1 MKSALIA
8 GLVTLAWA
16 SPAPQYSGQTQDL
29 SEGQL
34 DTIKDIFGTDAG
46 DAYSGDQQTGRL
58 EDGSNGVE
66 VIVQVVKN
74 EDGYIAPDDYQQ
86 TQGALTDKATSNV
99 DNVFENCA
107 DYTESQGY
115 ECVPYYQCHN
125 GTIITD
131 GGGLIDIRNGFGILS
146 PEDSKCPGFL
156 DVCCLDPD
164 FIPPPP
170 PPIVKHVPKCGQR
183 HENGLGVRI
192 QGFSDYESQFGEWP
206 HMCAVLAEEPVAQD
220 PGYAGEPQ
228 TVNLYQCGGSL
239 IAPGVIL
246 TAAHCAA
253 KFQQEPT
260 KLKIRCGEWDTQNQ
274 TEPRP
279 HQDRYVR
286 ALDIHPEFNPRN
298 LANDWAV
305 LYTSQDFDLQAHIDT
320 ICLPQPEELF
330 DGQGCFATGWG
341 KDQFG
346 AAGNYQVVLKEID
359 LPVVGHDQC
368 EASLRTTRLGKR
380 FQLDDS
386 FICAGGVD
394 GKDTC
399 KGDGGSPLVCQS
411 KFDPTSYV
419 QAGIVAWGIGCGE
432 DNTPGVYA
440 SVSKGVCWIDYAMT
454 CQFGQQSGSY
464 SSYWGYSAQQCQ
476 TWMNG
481 ELSRLNEEVAAM
493 QNAGSLTGRKKAAA
507 LAKGIKAQE
516 TLNKYSQC
524 NVFWQPIDAAPLTT
538 GGNGYVDGGD
548 VDISNFERDN
558 ADAYPAAPLTDA
570 TDGYS
575 EPKTVDTAPLTDGSY
590 SETKTVDTAPLTD
603 ASYSETKTV
612 DAAPLT
618 DGSYSEPKTAPQI
631 DAGAYTEDSADLT
644 GEVKAPGPVY

>member
-1 MKSALIA
+1 MGSLTTKEEKYSTETKKTGMKSALIA

-29 SEGQL
+29 SDGQL
-34 DTIKDIFGTDAG
+34 DTIKDIFGTDTG

-58 EDGSNGVE
+58 EDQSNGVE

-107 DYTESQGY
+107 DYTATQGY

-131 GGGLIDIRNGFGILS
+131 GGGLIDIRNGFGILT

-164 FIPPPP
+164 FVPPPP
-170 PPIVKHVPKCGQR
+170 PPQIKHAPKCGQR
-183 HENGLGVRI
+183 NQNGLGVRI
-192 QGFSDYESQFGEWP
+192 QGFKEYESQFGEWP

-220 PGYAGEPQ
+220 PGYAGEPE

-239 IAPGVIL
+239 IAPGVVL

-253 KFQQEPT
+253 KFQDAPA

-279 HQDRYVR
+279 HQDRYVN

-305 LYTSQDFDLQAHIDT
+305 LYTSEDFELQQHIDT
-320 ICLPQPEELF
+320 MCLPQPDDEFE
-330 DGQGCFATGWG
+330 GNNCFATGWG

-346 AAGNYQVVLKEID
+346 SAGQYQVVLKEID
-359 LPVVGHDQC
+359 LPVVSNYECQDK
-368 EASLRTTRLGKR
+368 LRSTRLGQKYK
-380 FQLDDS
+380 LHDS
-386 FICAGGVD
+386 FICAGGVN

-399 KGDGGSPLVCQS
+399 KGDGGSPLVCPS
-411 KFDPTSYV
+411 KYDPDTYV
-419 QAGIVAWGIGCGE
+419 QAGMVAWGIGCGE
-432 DNTPGVYA
+432 DATPGVYA
-440 SVSKGVCWIDYAMT
+440 SVSKALCWIDYSMS
-454 CQFGQQSGSY
+454 CNQGRVSGDF
-464 SSYWGYSAQQCQ
+464 SSFWGHSDQCQ
-476 TWMNG
+476 AWMGG
-481 ELSRLNEEVAAM
+481 EQSRLNEEVTAM
-493 QNAGSLTGRKKAAA
+493 QNADSLTGRRRAKV
-507 LAKGIKAQE
+507 LASGLKAQN
-516 TLNKYSQC
+516 TLTHYSQC
-524 NVFWQPIDAAPLTT
+524 TVAWTPA
-538 GGNGYVDGGD
+538 VDL
-548 VDISNFERDN
+548 SNFGRETDS
-558 ADAYPAAPLTDA
+558 LTA
-570 TDGYS
+570 GGGYS
-575 EPKTVDTAPLTDGSY
+575 NPHPGPPAGLTVPVTEGPSSVPAPHS
-590 SETKTVDTAPLTD
+590 
-603 ASYSETKTV
+603 
-612 DAAPLT
+612 
-618 DGSYSEPKTAPQI
+618 APQPVP
-631 DAGAYTEDSADLT
+631 DQSYPDTTYEVEPSSPGASALSSQ
-644 GEVKAPGPVY
+644 V

>member
-1 MKSALIA
+1 MKEEEKYSRETKNSRTGMKNALIA
-8 GLVTLAWA
+8 GLMTLAWA
-16 SPAPQYSGQTQDL
+16 SPAPQ
-29 SEGQL
+29 L
-34 DTIKDIFGTDAG
+34 DIIKDIFRDDYYGDSYG
-46 DAYSGDQQTGRL
+46 DAYEDAYYGDQQTGRP
-58 EDGSNGVE
+58 EDESNGVE
-66 VIVQVVKN
+66 VIVQV
-74 EDGYIAPDDYQQ
+74 DGYVAPDNYQQ

-192 QGFSDYESQFGEWP
+192 QGFNEYESQFGEWP

-279 HQDRYVR
+279 HQDRYVQN
-286 ALDIHPEFNPRN
+286 LDIHPEFNPRN

-305 LYTSQDFDLQAHIDT
+305 LYTSQDFDLQPHIDT

-330 DGQGCFATGWG
+330 DFQTCFATGWG

-440 SVSKGVCWIDYAMT
+440 SVSKGVCWIDYA
-454 CQFGQQSGSY
+454 
-464 SSYWGYSAQQCQ
+464 
-476 TWMNG
+476 
-481 ELSRLNEEVAAM
+481 
-493 QNAGSLTGRKKAAA
+493 
-507 LAKGIKAQE
+507 
-516 TLNKYSQC
+516 
-524 NVFWQPIDAAPLTT
+524 
-538 GGNGYVDGGD
+538 
-548 VDISNFERDN
+548 
-558 ADAYPAAPLTDA
+558 
-570 TDGYS
+570 
-575 EPKTVDTAPLTDGSY
+575 
-590 SETKTVDTAPLTD
+590 
-603 ASYSETKTV
+603 
-612 DAAPLT
+612 
-618 DGSYSEPKTAPQI
+618 
-631 DAGAYTEDSADLT
+631 
-644 GEVKAPGPVY
+644 

>member
-1 MKSALIA
+1 MKPLILL
-8 GLVTLAWA
+8 GLVAFVRG
-16 SPAPQYSGQTQDL
+16 QYSGETQDL
-29 SEGQL
+29 SNSQL
-34 DTIKDIFGTDAG
+34 DALKDIFGDAAAG
-46 DAYSGDQQTGRL
+46 GAYSGQQVGRL
-58 EDGSNGVE
+58 EGGTNGVE
-66 VIVQVVKN
+66 AIIQVVKN
-74 EDGYIAPDDYQQ
+74 EEGYVAPDDYQ
-86 TQGALTDKATSNV
+86 TTAGLTDKATTNV

-107 DYTESQGY
+107 DYTATQGY

-192 QGFSDYESQFGEWP
+192 QGFNEYESQFGEWP

-279 HQDRYVR
+279 HQDRYVQN
-286 ALDIHPEFNPRN
+286 LDIHPEFNPRN

-330 DGQGCFATGWG
+330 DFQTCFATGWG

-476 TWMNG
+476 TWMDG
-481 ELSRLNEEVAAM
+481 ELSRLNQEVADM

-507 LAKGIKAQE
+507 LAKGLKAQE

-548 VDISNFERDN
+548 LDISGFERKGPNVAQPSDSS
-558 ADAYPAAPLTDA
+558 AVKLTQ
-570 TDGYS
+570 
-575 EPKTVDTAPLTDGSY
+575 GS
-590 SETKTVDTAPLTD
+590 
-603 ASYSETKTV
+603 SY
-612 DAAPLT
+612 
-618 DGSYSEPKTAPQI
+618 
-631 DAGAYTEDSADLT
+631 
-644 GEVKAPGPVY
+644 

>member
-1 MKSALIA
+1 MGVFSSVTDDGRREILQRNQEEKRTGMKIALIA

-29 SEGQL
+29 SDGQL
-34 DTIKDIFGTDAG
+34 DTIKDIFGTDTG

-74 EDGYIAPDDYQQ
+74 EDGYVAPDDYQQ

-192 QGFSDYESQFGEWP
+192 QGFNEYESQFGEWP

-279 HQDRYVR
+279 HQDRYVQ
-286 ALDIHPEFNPRN
+286 N
-298 LANDWAV
+298 L
-305 LYTSQDFDLQAHIDT
+305 
-320 ICLPQPEELF
+320 
-330 DGQGCFATGWG
+330 
-341 KDQFG
+341 
-346 AAGNYQVVLKEID
+346 
-359 LPVVGHDQC
+359 
-368 EASLRTTRLGKR
+368 
-380 FQLDDS
+380 
-386 FICAGGVD
+386 
-394 GKDTC
+394 
-399 KGDGGSPLVCQS
+399 
-411 KFDPTSYV
+411 
-419 QAGIVAWGIGCGE
+419 

-454 CQFGQQSGSY
+454 CQFGQQSGSF
-464 SSYWGYSAQQCQ
+464 SSYWG
-476 TWMNG
+476 
-481 ELSRLNEEVAAM
+481 
-493 QNAGSLTGRKKAAA
+493 
-507 LAKGIKAQE
+507 
-516 TLNKYSQC
+516 
-524 NVFWQPIDAAPLTT
+524 
-538 GGNGYVDGGD
+538 
-548 VDISNFERDN
+548 
-558 ADAYPAAPLTDA
+558 
-570 TDGYS
+570 
-575 EPKTVDTAPLTDGSY
+575 
-590 SETKTVDTAPLTD
+590 
-603 ASYSETKTV
+603 
-612 DAAPLT
+612 
-618 DGSYSEPKTAPQI
+618 
-631 DAGAYTEDSADLT
+631 
-644 GEVKAPGPVY
+644 

>member
-1 MKSALIA
+1 MGSQLLASKLLRHFNMKPLIIL
-8 GLVTLAWA
+8 GLVAFVRA
-16 SPAPQYSGQTQDL
+16 QYSGETQDL
-29 SEGQL
+29 SNSQL
-34 DTIKDIFGTDAG
+34 DALKDIFGDAAAG
-46 DAYSGDQQTGRL
+46 GAYSGQQVGRL
-58 EDGSNGVE
+58 EGGTNGVE
-66 VIVQVVKN
+66 AIIQVVKN
-74 EDGYIAPDDYQQ
+74 EEGYVAPDDYQ
-86 TQGALTDKATSNV
+86 TTAGLTDKATSNV

-192 QGFSDYESQFGEWP
+192 QGFSEYESQFGEWP

-279 HQDRYVR
+279 HQDRYVQN
-286 ALDIHPEFNPRN
+286 LDIHPEFNPRN

-330 DGQGCFATGWG
+330 DFQTCLPQDGVRTSLELLETTRWFSRRSTYQLSATTSARPPSGPP
-341 KDQFG
+341 
-346 AAGNYQVVLKEID
+346 D
-359 LPVVGHDQC
+359 LARGSSWTIRLSALVELTARTPAREMV
-368 EASLRTTRLGKR
+368 EAPLSARASLTQLPTSRLVSLPGVSAVARTTHLVSMLLCPRV
-380 FQLDDS
+380 S
-386 FICAGGVD
+386 AG
-394 GKDTC
+394 
-399 KGDGGSPLVCQS
+399 
-411 KFDPTSYV
+411 
-419 QAGIVAWGIGCGE
+419 
-432 DNTPGVYA
+432 
-440 SVSKGVCWIDYAMT
+440 
-454 CQFGQQSGSY
+454 
-464 SSYWGYSAQQCQ
+464 
-476 TWMNG
+476 
-481 ELSRLNEEVAAM
+481 
-493 QNAGSLTGRKKAAA
+493 
-507 LAKGIKAQE
+507 
-516 TLNKYSQC
+516 
-524 NVFWQPIDAAPLTT
+524 LTT
-538 GGNGYVDGGD
+538 
-548 VDISNFERDN
+548 
-558 ADAYPAAPLTDA
+558 P
-570 TDGYS
+570 
-575 EPKTVDTAPLTDGSY
+575 
-590 SETKTVDTAPLTD
+590 
-603 ASYSETKTV
+603 
-612 DAAPLT
+612 
-618 DGSYSEPKTAPQI
+618 
-631 DAGAYTEDSADLT
+631 
-644 GEVKAPGPVY
+644 

>member
-1 MKSALIA
+1 MGSVTDNESREIPKRNQKERKLKGMKSAILFSLA
-8 GLVTLAWA
+8 TLTWA

-46 DAYSGDQQTGRL
+46 DAYSGDQQTGHL

-74 EDGYIAPDDYQQ
+74 EDGYVAPDDYQQ
-86 TQGALTDKATSNV
+86 NTGALTDKATSNV

-107 DYTESQGY
+107 DYTATQGY

-183 HENGLGVRI
+183 HENALGVRI
-192 QGFSDYESQFGEWP
+192 QGFNEYESQFGEWP

-279 HQDRYVR
+279 HQDRYVQN
-286 ALDIHPEFNPRN
+286 LDIHPEFNPRN
-298 LANDWAV
+298 LTFRLILTPSV
-305 LYTSQDFDLQAHIDT
+305 FLSQKSSLISKHA
-320 ICLPQPEELF
+320 LPQAGVRTSLELLETTRWF
-330 DGQGCFATGWG
+330 SRRSTFQLSAMTSVRPPSGPPDSVRDSSWTIRLSALVEST
-341 KDQFG
+341 
-346 AAGNYQVVLKEID
+346 ARTPAREMVEA
-359 LPVVGHDQC
+359 PSSAR
-368 EASLRTTRLGKR
+368 ASLTQLLTSRLVSLPGVSAVARTTHLVSMPLCPRV
-380 FQLDDS
+380 S
-386 FICAGGVD
+386 AG
-394 GKDTC
+394 
-399 KGDGGSPLVCQS
+399 
-411 KFDPTSYV
+411 
-419 QAGIVAWGIGCGE
+419 
-432 DNTPGVYA
+432 
-440 SVSKGVCWIDYAMT
+440 
-454 CQFGQQSGSY
+454 
-464 SSYWGYSAQQCQ
+464 
-476 TWMNG
+476 
-481 ELSRLNEEVAAM
+481 
-493 QNAGSLTGRKKAAA
+493 
-507 LAKGIKAQE
+507 
-516 TLNKYSQC
+516 
-524 NVFWQPIDAAPLTT
+524 LTT
-538 GGNGYVDGGD
+538 
-548 VDISNFERDN
+548 
-558 ADAYPAAPLTDA
+558 P
-570 TDGYS
+570 
-575 EPKTVDTAPLTDGSY
+575 
-590 SETKTVDTAPLTD
+590 
-603 ASYSETKTV
+603 
-612 DAAPLT
+612 
-618 DGSYSEPKTAPQI
+618 
-631 DAGAYTEDSADLT
+631 
-644 GEVKAPGPVY
+644 

>member
-1 MKSALIA
+1 MGSQLQALKPPATNMKPLIILALVA
-8 GLVTLAWA
+8 L
-16 SPAPQYSGQTQDL
+16 SRSQYSGETQDL
-29 SEGQL
+29 SNSQL
-34 DTIKDIFGTDAG
+34 DALKDIIGDAAG
-46 DAYSGDQQTGRL
+46 GGAYSGQQVGRL
-58 EDGSNGVE
+58 EGGTNGVE
-66 VIVQVVKN
+66 AIIQVVKN
-74 EDGYIAPDDYQQ
+74 EDGYVAPDDYQQ

-164 FIPPPP
+164 FVPPPP

-192 QGFSDYESQFGEWP
+192 QGFNEYESQFGEWP

-279 HQDRYVR
+279 HQDRYVQ
-286 ALDIHPEFNPRN
+286 AL
-298 LANDWAV
+298 
-305 LYTSQDFDLQAHIDT
+305 
-320 ICLPQPEELF
+320 
-330 DGQGCFATGWG
+330 
-341 KDQFG
+341 
-346 AAGNYQVVLKEID
+346 
-359 LPVVGHDQC
+359 
-368 EASLRTTRLGKR
+368 
-380 FQLDDS
+380 
-386 FICAGGVD
+386 
-394 GKDTC
+394 
-399 KGDGGSPLVCQS
+399 
-411 KFDPTSYV
+411 
-419 QAGIVAWGIGCGE
+419 
-432 DNTPGVYA
+432 
-440 SVSKGVCWIDYAMT
+440 
-454 CQFGQQSGSY
+454 
-464 SSYWGYSAQQCQ
+464 
-476 TWMNG
+476 
-481 ELSRLNEEVAAM
+481 
-493 QNAGSLTGRKKAAA
+493 
-507 LAKGIKAQE
+507 
-516 TLNKYSQC
+516 
-524 NVFWQPIDAAPLTT
+524 
-538 GGNGYVDGGD
+538 
-548 VDISNFERDN
+548 DISNFERDN

-575 EPKTVDTAPLTDGSY
+575 EPKTVDSAPLTDGSY

-631 DAGAYTEDSADLT
+631 DAGAYTDDSADLT

>member
-1 MKSALIA
+1 MGSQLLVSKLLRHFNMKPLIIL
-8 GLVTLAWA
+8 GLVAFVRA
-16 SPAPQYSGQTQDL
+16 QYSGETQDL
-29 SEGQL
+29 SNSQL
-34 DTIKDIFGTDAG
+34 DALKDIFGDAAAG
-46 DAYSGDQQTGRL
+46 GAYSGQQVGRL
-58 EDGSNGVE
+58 EGGTNGVKA
-66 VIVQVVKN
+66 IIQVVKN
-74 EDGYIAPDDYQQ
+74 EEGYVAPDDYQ
-86 TQGALTDKATSNV
+86 TTAGLTDKATTNV

-107 DYTESQGY
+107 DYTATQGY

-192 QGFSDYESQFGEWP
+192 QGFNEYESQFGEWP

-279 HQDRYVR
+279 HQDRYVQ
-286 ALDIHPEFNPRN
+286 N

-330 DGQGCFATGWG
+330 NGQTCFATGWG

-432 DNTPGVYA
+432 DNTPSAFLSQKSSLISKHALPQDGVSTSLELLETTRWFSRRSTYQLSATTSARPPSGPPDLARDSSWTIRLSALAELTARTPAREMVEAPLSARA
-440 SVSKGVCWIDYAMT
+440 SLT
-454 CQFGQQSGSY
+454 QLP
-464 SSYWGYSAQQCQ
+464 
-476 TWMNG
+476 T
-481 ELSRLNEEVAAM
+481 SRLVSLPGVLAVARTTHLVSM
-493 QNAGSLTGRKKAAA
+493 PLCPRVSAGLTTPWPVNSASR
-507 LAKGIKAQE
+507 
-516 TLNKYSQC
+516 
-524 NVFWQPIDAAPLTT
+524 AAPTPAT
-538 GGNGYVDGGD
+538 G
-548 VDISNFERDN
+548 
-558 ADAYPAAPLTDA
+558 A
-570 TDGYS
+570 TQLSSARPGW
-575 EPKTVDTAPLTDGSY
+575 
-590 SETKTVDTAPLTD
+590 
-603 ASYSETKTV
+603 
-612 DAAPLT
+612 
-618 DGSYSEPKTAPQI
+618 
-631 DAGAYTEDSADLT
+631 TESSVA
-644 GEVKAPGPVY
+644 

>member
-1 MKSALIA
+1 MGIASQLLATKLLRHFNMKPLIILGVVALVRA
-8 GLVTLAWA
+8 
-16 SPAPQYSGQTQDL
+16 QYSGETQDL
-29 SEGQL
+29 SNSQL
-34 DTIKDIFGTDAG
+34 DALKDIFGDAAG
-46 DAYSGDQQTGRL
+46 GGAYSGQQVGRL
-58 EDGSNGVE
+58 EGGTNGVE
-66 VIVQVVKN
+66 AIIQVVKN
-74 EDGYIAPDDYQQ
+74 EEGYVAPDDYQ
-86 TQGALTDKATSNV
+86 TTAGLVDKATTNV

-115 ECVPYYQCHN
+115 ECVPYYQCHD

-164 FIPPPP
+164 FIPPSP

-192 QGFSDYESQFGEWP
+192 QGFSEYESQFGEWP

-279 HQDRYVR
+279 HQDRYVQT
-286 ALDIHPEFNPRN
+286 LDIHPEFNPRN

-320 ICLPQPEELF
+320 VCLPQPEELF
-330 DGQGCFATGWG
+330 DFQTCFATGWG

-394 GKDTC
+394 GKD
-399 KGDGGSPLVCQS
+399 
-411 KFDPTSYV
+411 
-419 QAGIVAWGIGCGE
+419 
-432 DNTPGVYA
+432 NTPGVYA
-440 SVSKGVCWIDYAMT
+440 SVSKGVCWIDYAVT

-476 TWMNG
+476 TWMDG
-481 ELSRLNEEVAAM
+481 ELSRLNQEVVDM

-507 LAKGIKAQE
+507 LAKGLKAQE

-558 ADAYPAAPLTDA
+558 YPAAPLTDG

-575 EPKTVDTAPLTDGSY
+575 EPKTVDSAPLTDG
-590 SETKTVDTAPLTD
+590 
-603 ASYSETKTV
+603 SYSETKTV

-631 DAGAYTEDSADLT
+631 IDGGAYTEDSAADLT
-644 GEVKAPGPVY
+644 GAVKAPGPVY

>member
-1 MKSALIA
+1 MGTASQLLASKLLRHFNMKPLILL
-8 GLVTLAWA
+8 GLVALVRA
-16 SPAPQYSGQTQDL
+16 QYSGETQDL
-29 SEGQL
+29 SNSQL
-34 DTIKDIFGTDAG
+34 DALKDIFGDAAAG
-46 DAYSGDQQTGRL
+46 GAYSGQQVGRL
-58 EDGSNGVE
+58 EGGTNGVE
-66 VIVQVVKN
+66 AIIQVVKN
-74 EDGYIAPDDYQQ
+74 EEGYVAPDDYQ
-86 TQGALTDKATSNV
+86 TTAGLTDKATTNV

-107 DYTESQGY
+107 DYTA
-115 ECVPYYQCHN
+115 
-125 GTIITD
+125 T
-131 GGGLIDIRNGFGILS
+131 
-146 PEDSKCPGFL
+146 
-156 DVCCLDPD
+156 
-164 FIPPPP
+164 
-170 PPIVKHVPKCGQR
+170 
-183 HENGLGVRI
+183 
-192 QGFSDYESQFGEWP
+192 
-206 HMCAVLAEEPVAQD
+206 
-220 PGYAGEPQ
+220 
-228 TVNLYQCGGSL
+228 
-239 IAPGVIL
+239 
-246 TAAHCAA
+246 
-253 KFQQEPT
+253 
-260 KLKIRCGEWDTQNQ
+260 Q

-279 HQDRYVR
+279 HQDRYVQN
-286 ALDIHPEFNPRN
+286 LDIHPEFNPRN

-330 DGQGCFATGWG
+330 DFQTCFATGWG

-359 LPVVGHDQC
+359 LPVVGHNQC

-380 FQLDDS
+380 FKLDDS

-476 TWMNG
+476 TWMDG
-481 ELSRLNEEVAAM
+481 ELSRLNQEVAEM

-507 LAKGIKAQE
+507 LAKGLKAQE

-548 VDISNFERDN
+548 LDISGFERKGPKVAQPSDSS
-558 ADAYPAAPLTDA
+558 AVKLTQ
-570 TDGYS
+570 
-575 EPKTVDTAPLTDGSY
+575 GS
-590 SETKTVDTAPLTD
+590 
-603 ASYSETKTV
+603 SY
-612 DAAPLT
+612 
-618 DGSYSEPKTAPQI
+618 
-631 DAGAYTEDSADLT
+631 
-644 GEVKAPGPVY
+644 

>member
-1 MKSALIA
+1 M
-8 GLVTLAWA
+8 G
-16 SPAPQYSGQTQDL
+16 
-29 SEGQL
+29 
-34 DTIKDIFGTDAG
+34 
-46 DAYSGDQQTGRL
+46 
-58 EDGSNGVE
+58 
-66 VIVQVVKN
+66 
-74 EDGYIAPDDYQQ
+74 
-86 TQGALTDKATSNV
+86 
-99 DNVFENCA
+99 
-107 DYTESQGY
+107 
-115 ECVPYYQCHN
+115 
-125 GTIITD
+125 
-131 GGGLIDIRNGFGILS
+131 
-146 PEDSKCPGFL
+146 
-156 DVCCLDPD
+156 
-164 FIPPPP
+164 
-170 PPIVKHVPKCGQR
+170 
-183 HENGLGVRI
+183 
-192 QGFSDYESQFGEWP
+192 
-206 HMCAVLAEEPVAQD
+206 
-220 PGYAGEPQ
+220 
-228 TVNLYQCGGSL
+228 
-239 IAPGVIL
+239 
-246 TAAHCAA
+246 
-253 KFQQEPT
+253 
-260 KLKIRCGEWDTQNQ
+260 
-274 TEPRP
+274 
-279 HQDRYVR
+279 
-286 ALDIHPEFNPRN
+286 FNPRN

-330 DGQGCFATGWG
+330 DFQTCFATGWG

-476 TWMNG
+476 TWMDG
-481 ELSRLNEEVAAM
+481 ELSRLNQEVVDM

-507 LAKGIKAQE
+507 LAKGLKAQE

-558 ADAYPAAPLTDA
+558 YPAAPLTDG

-575 EPKTVDTAPLTDGSY
+575 EPKTVDS
-590 SETKTVDTAPLTD
+590 
-603 ASYSETKTV
+603 
-612 DAAPLT
+612 APLT
-618 DGSYSEPKTAPQI
+618 DGSYSEPKTAPQTEGSYD
-631 DAGAYTEDSADLT
+631 DAPPVKLTQGAYTEDTADLT

>member
-1 MKSALIA
+1 MGTASQLLASRLLRHFNMKPLILL
-8 GLVTLAWA
+8 GLVAFVRA
-16 SPAPQYSGQTQDL
+16 QYSGETQDL
-29 SEGQL
+29 SNSQL
-34 DTIKDIFGTDAG
+34 DALKDIFGDAAAG
-46 DAYSGDQQTGRL
+46 GAYSGQQVGRL
-58 EDGSNGVE
+58 EGGTNGVE
-66 VIVQVVKN
+66 AIIQVVKN
-74 EDGYIAPDDYQQ
+74 EEGYVAPDDYQ
-86 TQGALTDKATSNV
+86 TTAGLTDKATTNI

-107 DYTESQGY
+107 DYTATQGY

-192 QGFSDYESQFGEWP
+192 QGFNEYESQFGEWP

-279 HQDRYVR
+279 HQDRYVQN
-286 ALDIHPEFNPRN
+286 LDIHPEFNPRN

-330 DGQGCFATGWG
+330 DFQTCFATGWG
-341 KDQFG
+341 KDQF
-346 AAGNYQVVLKEID
+346 
-359 LPVVGHDQC
+359 
-368 EASLRTTRLGKR
+368 
-380 FQLDDS
+380 
-386 FICAGGVD
+386 
-394 GKDTC
+394 
-399 KGDGGSPLVCQS
+399 GDGGSPLVCQS

-464 SSYWGYSAQQCQ
+464 SSYWGYSAQQRQ
-476 TWMNG
+476 TWMDG
-481 ELSRLNEEVAAM
+481 ELSRLN
-493 QNAGSLTGRKKAAA
+493 QKAAA
-507 LAKGIKAQE
+507 LAKGLMAQE

-524 NVFWQPIDAAPLTT
+524 NVFWQPIDAAPL
-538 GGNGYVDGGD
+538 
-548 VDISNFERDN
+548 
-558 ADAYPAAPLTDA
+558 
-570 TDGYS
+570 
-575 EPKTVDTAPLTDGSY
+575 
-590 SETKTVDTAPLTD
+590 
-603 ASYSETKTV
+603 
-612 DAAPLT
+612 
-618 DGSYSEPKTAPQI
+618 
-631 DAGAYTEDSADLT
+631 
-644 GEVKAPGPVY
+644 

>member
-1 MKSALIA
+1 MGTTASQLQALKPPSHCNMKPLIIL
-8 GLVTLAWA
+8 GLVTLVRT
-16 SPAPQYSGQTQDL
+16 QYSGETQDL
-29 SEGQL
+29 SNSQL
-34 DTIKDIFGTDAG
+34 DALKDIFGDAAG
-46 DAYSGDQQTGRL
+46 GGAYSGQQVGRL
-58 EDGSNGVE
+58 EGGTNGVE
-66 VIVQVVKN
+66 AIIQVVKN
-74 EDGYIAPDDYQQ
+74 EDGYVAPDDYQQ

-99 DNVFENCA
+99 ENVF
-107 DYTESQGY
+107 D
-115 ECVPYYQCHN
+115 
-125 GTIITD
+125 
-131 GGGLIDIRNGFGILS
+131 ILS

-170 PPIVKHVPKCGQR
+170 PPVVKHVPKCVQR

-192 QGFSDYESQFGEWP
+192 QGFNEYESQFGEWP

-253 KFQQEPT
+253 KFQQELT

-279 HQDRYVR
+279 HQDRYVQN
-286 ALDIHPEFNPRN
+286 LDIHPEFNPRN

-305 LYTSQDFDLQAHIDT
+305 LYVSQDFDLQAHFDT
-320 ICLPQPEELF
+320 VCLPQPEELF
-330 DGQGCFATGWG
+330 DGQSCFATGWG
-341 KDQFG
+341 KDEFG

-386 FICAGGVD
+386 FIFAGVVD

-440 SVSKGVCWIDYAMT
+440 SVSKGVCWIDYAMS
-454 CQFGQQSGSY
+454 CKFGQVSGSF
-464 SSYWGYSAQQCQ
+464 SSYWGYSAQQCR

-548 VDISNFERDN
+548 VDISNFERVGPSVAQTSDSS
-558 ADAYPAAPLTDA
+558 AVKLTQ
-570 TDGYS
+570 
-575 EPKTVDTAPLTDGSY
+575 GS
-590 SETKTVDTAPLTD
+590 
-603 ASYSETKTV
+603 SY
-612 DAAPLT
+612 
-618 DGSYSEPKTAPQI
+618 
-631 DAGAYTEDSADLT
+631 
-644 GEVKAPGPVY
+644 